1 MQVEHILQG
10 KGRAVHT
17 VRRIAKVSEAI
28 AVLNQNHIGAV
39 VVVTAGGEVAGI
51 LSERDIVR
59 KMGDDPTAFLD
70 TPVEKVMTAKVI
82 TCTREDLIATVME
95 RMTQYRIRHMPIVE
109 SDGVTLCG
117 IVSIGDVVKKKIE
130 ETEQE
135 ASALREYITH

>member
-10 KGRAVHT
+10 KGSAVHT
-17 VRRIAKVSEAI
+17 VRRIAKISEAI

-82 TCTREDLIATVME
+82 TCTRDDLVATVME
-95 RMTQYRIRHMPIVE
+95 RMTAHRIRHMPIVE